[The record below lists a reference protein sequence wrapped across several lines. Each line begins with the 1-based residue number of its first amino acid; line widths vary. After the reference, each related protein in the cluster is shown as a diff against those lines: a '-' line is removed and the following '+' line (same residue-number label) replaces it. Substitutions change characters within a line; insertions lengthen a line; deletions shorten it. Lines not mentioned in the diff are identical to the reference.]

1 MKQTLLTLGF
11 FCVGLLLGHFL
22 PQVATEGDLALYALW
37 TLMAVVGLSV
47 GADERLSGLAR
58 SLGPRALWL
67 PLGCVAGTFLG
78 TLLCSPLLPYDL
90 SDCMAV
96 GAGFAYYSLSSII
109 IGQERG
115 PELGALALLCNVARE
130 LAVIA
135 LGPLLMRLGG
145 APMVIMAAGA
155 SASDTNL
162 PTVVRAAGPAWLV
175 PAIASAMVVDLSVPF
190 WLAFFLSF

>member
-11 FCVGLLLGHFL
+11 FCVGLLLGRL
-22 PQVATEGDLALYALW
+22 APQLAPDGDLALYALW
-37 TLMAVVGLSV
+37 LLMVVVGLSV

-67 PLGCVAGTFLG
+67 PLGCMAGTFLG
-78 TLLCSPLLPYDL
+78 VLLCSPLLPYDL

-130 LAVIA
+130 LATIA
-135 LGPLLMRLGG
+135 FGGLLMRLGG

-162 PTVVRAAGPAWLV
+162 PTVVRAAGSAWLV